1 MIKFKHLV
9 ALVLALAAST
19 GSWAAGES
27 TEASTWDKLKAFTHA
42 QKNEAVAEGK
52 RLIAATDKQIAELSK
67 QAKAAPADA
76 KAEHKKNMQE
86 LQAKKAEAQAQLA
99 KLQKSASG
107 TWDATKDGFS
117 KAHKDLQQAYD
128 KAAAAARK

>member
-1 MIKFKHLV
+1 
-9 ALVLALAAST
+9 VLSLAASMV
-19 GSWAAGES
+19 SWAAGE
-27 TEASTWDKLKAFTHA
+27 TTHASTWDKFKAFTYA

-67 QAKAAPADA
+67 QAKAAPAA
-76 KAEHKKNMQE
+76 VKAENKKNLKE
-86 LQAKKAEAQAQLA
+86 LQAKKKEAQAQLA

-117 KAHKDLQQAYD
+117 SACKDLQQAYD
-128 KAAAAARK
+128 KAAAAAKK